1 VKALVQNAGIGHA
14 HEYAEGGVPSRC
26 AMIRELLDEAL
37 AWRSTVRRRAA
48 VLLARANHS
57 RSICEAKDLSVRA
70 KPRKQLSARLV

>member
-37 AWRSTVRRRAA
+37 AWRSTVLRRAA
-48 VLLARANHS
+48 VLLAGQPF
-57 RSICEAKDLSVRA
+57 SIDI
-70 KPRKQLSARLV
+70 